1 MRREKSGVSRVVIVE
16 GIWNRRV
23 KFGGWEVP
31 PGTRRKNLLRI
42 LVLLFVLGL
51 TTAGAAAAANGET
64 PFTLCGKAERAA
76 RPLRR
81 GLDGWIFERGDLLER
96 YQPGVP
102 VQADLTRLVEALEA
116 RGVTLVAVVLPK
128 RGSVYPDQLDR
139 RKAVFAAYNDARA
152 RASYRAFLADLRAAG
167 IRTPDLTEVAWRG
180 RKGFFFRRDGHWTS
194 AGARRAAGAV
204 ASFIRPLPAYADLE
218 KSTFRTRS
226 LGTVTQKGFLQ
237 ERAEKL
243 CNLSIPDEQ
252 LEVFATDLGTTGLSA
267 GAALFGDLGLPPV
280 TLVGTSNSKRLS
292 DRPDLNF
299 SGFLREQLG
308 LEVYNAAFAGSGI
321 YGSLLPYLRSDEFRD
336 HKPAF
341 IVWETLIGDWHNAP
355 RLVND
360 HRQVIPSVY
369 GACTPEAGALPQ
381 RTAAN
386 RRKIFELL
394 RNDAGL
400 PLRGREHFVYVE
412 LEDLSVVNF
421 DLTLKYGE
429 GEERVALGQSTRVPN
444 SGRFFLEV
452 SDNYG
457 DLESVSLSAPR
468 PVTGAVRAR
477 VCRAPSVRR

>member
-1 MRREKSGVSRVVIVE
+1 MKITVYL
-16 GIWNRRV
+16 
-23 KFGGWEVP
+23 
-31 PGTRRKNLLRI
+31 TLL
-42 LVLLFVLGL
+42 VLGL
-51 TTAGAAAAANGET
+51 VACTPASSQAAPDT
-64 PFTLCGKAERAA
+64 VPFALCREAEEAT
-76 RPLRR
+76 RPMWQ
-81 GLDGWIFERGDLLER
+81 GMDGWIFDRGDIIAR
-96 YQPGVP
+96 YDPGVP
-102 VQADLTRLVEALEA
+102 IRSDLIRLVEALEA
-116 RGVTLVAVVLPK
+116 QGVTLIAAVLPK
-128 RGSVYPDQLDR
+128 RGSVYPAQLDR
-139 RKAVFAAYNDARA
+139 SKEVFATYDDARA
-152 RASYRAFLADLRAAG
+152 RASYRVFLGGLRAAG
-167 IRTPDLTEVAWRG
+167 IRTPDLTELIHAG
-180 RKGFFFRRDGHWTS
+180 SGSFYFKRDGHWTS
-194 AGARRAAGAV
+194 AGARLAAGAV

-243 CNLSIPDEQ
+243 CNLSILDEQ
-252 LEVFATDLGTTGLSA
+252 LEVFSTDLETTGLSA

-429 GEERVALGQSTRVPN
+429 GEERVALGQSTRIPN

-477 VCRAPSVRR
+477 VCQAPSVRR